1 MYDVS
6 IDLPLSKSQ
15 LNRVMILAAAQGK
28 FSEWMAANP
37 QIQALGCRD
46 TQLLSKALQTL
57 EHGET
62 EFDFQDAGTPSR
74 LFTAYAAVCLK
85 QPVIIT
91 GNNSLNQRSVSPLV
105 DALRIMGAE
114 IEYLKQEGFTPIQ
127 IRKPVREWKT
137 VTISNNISSQF
148 VSALLLVAPIFKGR
162 KEIQITEASH
172 SMSYIQLTLETL
184 KSAGILTSEH
194 PTELKSEVLTTKVV
208 VERTYAESTNEITS
222 HIEADWSSAAFFYP
236 LLLGMPKNTSLMLKH
251 LSLNSHQGDV
261 AMRILG
267 DTLGIATQQTQVG
280 VIISRTKSSSAE
292 DGTECNQISEELQ
305 TTAVEH
311 KESLIPINLSNNP
324 DLAPALLIAWS
335 ILGKTLTIQGLNNLR
350 HKECDRIL
358 AMQENLSMLNCRL
371 VSTNESADLWL
382 LDASQR
388 SFPMAL
394 HVNTFEDHR
403 IAMAFA
409 CLKPWVQQ
417 LTFTDS
423 TCVEKSFP
431 QFWEQWKKCTF
442 E

>member
-1 MYDVS
+1 
-6 IDLPLSKSQ
+6 
-15 LNRVMILAAAQGK
+15 
-28 FSEWMAANP
+28 
-37 QIQALGCRD
+37 
-46 TQLLSKALQTL
+46 
-57 EHGET
+57 
-62 EFDFQDAGTPSR
+62 
-74 LFTAYAAVCLK
+74 
-85 QPVIIT
+85 
-91 GNNSLNQRSVSPLV
+91 
-105 DALRIMGAE
+105 MGAE

-137 VTISNNISSQF
+137 VTISTNISSQF

-208 VERTYAESTNEITS
+208 VERTYTESTNEITS

-236 LLLGMPKNTSLMLKH
+236 LLLGMPKNTSLMLKD

-261 AMRILG
+261 AMRIFG
-267 DTLGIATQQTQVG
+267 DTLGISTQQTQGG
-280 VIISRTKSSSAE
+280 VIISRTKSSSDE

-311 KESLIPINLSNNP
+311 KESLVPINLSNNP